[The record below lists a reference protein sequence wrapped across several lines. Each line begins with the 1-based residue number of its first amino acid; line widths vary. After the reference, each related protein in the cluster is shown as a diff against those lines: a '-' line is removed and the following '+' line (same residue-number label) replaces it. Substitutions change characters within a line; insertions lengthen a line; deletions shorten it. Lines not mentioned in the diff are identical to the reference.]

1 MKKRRI
7 FLALLTALAL
17 SCVLAACGKD
27 GYYTGEWT
35 DVNTVYGTQGFQNEP
50 NADMDIDGYL
60 DEAVWNTGTVFTHTE
75 AGVTIA
81 VRSFY
86 DASGMYFGMTSS
98 DGSVV
103 YTQPYGLE
111 KQTNSGFVLSIL
123 SEGDVDR
130 INRFSVGFDAKNT
143 PRAYGLYNY
152 RSFTTVQGEVN
163 SGRTQGMTTEVFV
176 PWENIALDVT
186 DEADVPD
193 TIRVAV
199 RYNVVAGQGSSGTWI
214 YPGLS
219 NDTNYGK
226 FYVFDA
232 DGYADPDEPQYLLG
246 DAADGYAKS
255 ADFDYSRAD
264 EGIYGSHNSDDR
276 SIKPNYKNIFLRN
289 AYAENFVFTVKI
301 VPDLVNG
308 SAALGGESAP
318 AAYIIGQSSYGMQG
332 FGIDLKAASVAAD
345 AIRIRENSYVSRIWT
360 TTADASAVTVE
371 GHGYDVSDGVP
382 LTLIKEGGVYYYVL
396 GTPEDGRL
404 VGYTDNVIHAGSA
417 CPGLLTFNAAVDF
430 TNIRYRAYGTGDA
443 DQAAFDAV
451 FDALGIRRVTAT
463 ATGGGRVTVDPLAV
477 TDGGSVDVTFTAAG
491 GAYEMA
497 HFYVN
502 DADVIADVRENAANG
517 VYTIDNVTEDLDVRV
532 EYAGADTSAVTMNFT
547 TSDGGRYDLVTVYAE
562 HETDKSKYYTF
573 MTSNTSLPV
582 TLPKGAYNLRIEAGG
597 YLTTFAQTDAS
608 ADGTLDVPLTKAAFG
623 GTVTVNGRTLTSAS
637 DWDLS
642 DNYLDTIYRPMTSP
656 QNNTVWM
663 AEAASGDFTLTA
675 DFTVTDATD
684 PDPNGAFMISDGSTN
699 YAIFMLHNGVRIINT
714 TDDKGWQQRTFS
726 SFSSGIGGRL
736 NGNTVTITLSRTDGV
751 FTFRAECGGAVMEKE
766 LTGLTYNWNLSG
778 IESFSLP
785 TGEVAVG
792 FAAATGAAV
801 TYSDIVFT
809 H

>member
-17 SCVLAACGKD
+17 SCVLAACGKE

-60 DEAVWNTGTVFTHTE
+60 DEAVWKTGTVFTHTE

-123 SEGDVDR
+123 AEGDVDR

-301 VPDLVNG
+301 VPDLVDG

-332 FGIDLKAASVAAD
+332 FGID
-345 AIRIRENSYVSRIWT
+345 
-360 TTADASAVTVE
+360 
-371 GHGYDVSDGVP
+371 
-382 LTLIKEGGVYYYVL
+382 
-396 GTPEDGRL
+396 
-404 VGYTDNVIHAGSA
+404 
-417 CPGLLTFNAAVDF
+417 
-430 TNIRYRAYGTGDA
+430 
-443 DQAAFDAV
+443 
-451 FDALGIRRVTAT
+451 
-463 ATGGGRVTVDPLAV
+463 
-477 TDGGSVDVTFTAAG
+477 
-491 GAYEMA
+491 
-497 HFYVN
+497 
-502 DADVIADVRENAANG
+502 
-517 VYTIDNVTEDLDVRV
+517 
-532 EYAGADTSAVTMNFT
+532 
-547 TSDGGRYDLVTVYAE
+547 
-562 HETDKSKYYTF
+562 
-573 MTSNTSLPV
+573 
-582 TLPKGAYNLRIEAGG
+582 
-597 YLTTFAQTDAS
+597 
-608 ADGTLDVPLTKAAFG
+608 
-623 GTVTVNGRTLTSAS
+623 
-637 DWDLS
+637 
-642 DNYLDTIYRPMTSP
+642 
-656 QNNTVWM
+656 
-663 AEAASGDFTLTA
+663 
-675 DFTVTDATD
+675 
-684 PDPNGAFMISDGSTN
+684 
-699 YAIFMLHNGVRIINT
+699 
-714 TDDKGWQQRTFS
+714 
-726 SFSSGIGGRL
+726 
-736 NGNTVTITLSRTDGV
+736 
-751 FTFRAECGGAVMEKE
+751 
-766 LTGLTYNWNLSG
+766 
-778 IESFSLP
+778 
-785 TGEVAVG
+785 
-792 FAAATGAAV
+792 
-801 TYSDIVFT
+801 
-809 H
+809 

>member
-7 FLALLTALAL
+7 FLALLAALAL
-17 SCVLAACGKD
+17 SGVLAACDKG

-35 DVNTVYGTQGFQNEP
+35 DVNTVYGTQGFQNTP
-50 NADMDIDGYL
+50 NADMNIDGYL
-60 DEAVWNTGTVFTHTE
+60 DEAAWEGGAVFTHTE
-75 AGVTIA
+75 AGVTIS
-81 VRSFY
+81 VKSFY
-86 DASGMYFGMTSS
+86 DVSGMYFGMTSS
-98 DGSVV
+98 DNSVV
-103 YTQPYGLE
+103 YTQPYGLDP
-111 KQTNSGFVLSIL
+111 KRTNTGFVLSIL
-123 SEGDVDR
+123 AEGDVDR
-130 INRFSVGFDAKNT
+130 INRFSVGFDAENT
-143 PRAYGLYNY
+143 PRAFGLYNY

-163 SGRTQGMTTEVFV
+163 TGRTEGMTTEVFV
-176 PWENIALDVT
+176 PWENIALDVK
-186 DEADVPD
+186 DEADVPE

-199 RYNVVAGQGSSGTWI
+199 RYNVVPSHGSTGTWI
-214 YPGLS
+214 YPGLG

-226 FYVFDA
+226 YYVFDA
-232 DGYADPDEPQYLLG
+232 DGYADPDRPEYLLG

-264 EGIYGSHNSDDR
+264 EGVYGSWDSDDR
-276 SIKPNYKNIFLRN
+276 TVKPNYKNIFLRN

-308 SAALGGESAP
+308 SATLGNESAP

-332 FGIDLKAASVAAD
+332 FGIDLKPATIAAD
-345 AIRIRENSYVSRIWT
+345 AVRIRENSYVSRIWT
-360 TTADASAVTVE
+360 TTADANAVTVE
-371 GHGYDVSDGVP
+371 GHGFDVSDGVP

-396 GTPEDGRL
+396 GTPEDGQL

-417 CPGLLTFNAAVDF
+417 CPGLLTSNAAVDF
-430 TNIRYRAYGTGDA
+430 TNIRYRAYGEN
-443 DQAAFDAV
+443 DQAALDAV
-451 FDALGIRRVTAT
+451 FDALGIRRVTVT
-463 ATGGGRVTVDPLAV
+463 AAGGGRATADPIAV
-477 TDGGSVDVTFTAAG
+477 TDGGKTDVTFTAAG
-491 GAYEMA
+491 GAYEMT

-502 DADVIADVRENAANG
+502 DADVIADVKANAADG
-517 VYTIDNVTEDLDVRV
+517 VYTIDNVTEDLDVRI
-532 EYAGADTSAVTMNFT
+532 EYAGAETSAVAMNFT

-573 MTSNTSLPV
+573 MTANTALPV
-582 TLPKGAYNLRIEAGG
+582 ALPKGAYKLRIEASG
-597 YLTTFAQTDAS
+597 YLTTFADVDA
-608 ADGTLDVPLTKAAFG
+608 AQDGTLDVSLTKAAFG

-642 DNYLDTIYRPMTSP
+642 ENYLDTIRRPMTSP

-663 AEAASGDFTLTA
+663 SEAADGDFTLTA

-684 PDPNGAFMISDGSTN
+684 PDPNGSFMISDGSTN

-714 TDDKGWQQRTFS
+714 TDGGGWQQRSFT

-751 FTFRAECGGAVMEKE
+751 FTFRAECGGAVMEKA
-766 LTGLTYNWNLSG
+766 LTDLTYNWNLPG
-778 IESFSLP
+778 TESFSLP

-801 TYSDIVFT
+801 TYSDIQYT